1 MAEEVIPSKSNTLTW
16 SDVAGAAEEAFAGF
30 RQPGL
35 EKGASD
41 WAYQAWDTLIQA
53 GLATFSTETERC
65 QVIIRFL
72 ALAGFY
78 LEFCKV
84 AWKENVKANYSS
96 WVEALG
102 FIHYYAIHHYAE
114 ELVSSDSDWESFKDH
129 DYQLDDSVFEKLA
142 DSIRQEVLSALLDGF
157 GNISMLFIS
166 LWRSNTPEI
175 GEDDEPDDSYET
187 ENEILNYNL
196 TQQKTTA
203 LNWLNH
209 QCYGKFVIEVEQ
221 QQKLTLNQGTEETK
235 SDDRKDAPTQPPLT
249 RLFSIETFDL
259 LTQLSE
265 KSTGDFYLANEDQF
279 KKYVKKPLQALLQ
292 QVASQ
297 LPHKITKRIDIQRGI
312 SQPYPNFQIFECIFC
327 HKEADLSISNAELFV
342 GIIDSGILFGLFIS
356 ESSPDKQRFI
366 QNYQNDLV
374 AKEVILQHTHIS
386 DSCALYSSSK
396 KGFERINRLGDWLR
410 HIARGNSATKN
421 IQASVHLSKDKVFQ
435 YSSEQL
441 STQIAQTF
449 EELFPLFL
457 LATCDD
463 PMPALRDYLTFRNQI
478 NFLSCYQPSLP
489 TDKTQ
494 LELSEDTRLR
504 QEYSL
509 TQCAE
514 DTGFE
519 EAELNRWIRAIE
531 RKKQAILCG
540 SPGTGKTFLAEKLAQ
555 HLVGSGDG
563 FWELVQFHPA
573 YAYEDFIQGIRPQ
586 TNADGILEYRLV
598 PGRFLEFCK
607 KAEFCRDNCVLIID
621 EINRA
626 NLAQVFGELM
636 YLLEYR
642 DKKVS
647 LAASSEP
654 LFKDIQELSFSIL
667 MNTARRISE
676 QLIAKRKIDVPFL
689 GILTKPLSP
698 ELEEETDNDSN
709 DLVQDNMAQG
719 VSIIH
724 VFPDSPAAEAGLR
737 VGDVIQK
744 INDQPITESETVT
757 QIVENSEIGA
767 KLELE
772 VSREGQRIT
781 IEAKP
786 ETIQQVV
793 ENSIIGAR
801 LKLDIINNEQALSIQ
816 VKPSEMSVLSKHFSI
831 PKNVLIIGT
840 MNTADRSIALV
851 DHALRRRFAFIE
863 LRPNYDVL
871 RRYHEK
877 KETGFHVDGLIETL
891 KRLNEAIA
899 NKHYEIGISFFL
911 TEQLAE
917 EIEDIWQME
926 IEPYLEEYFYD
937 QLDKVDE
944 FRWDKIEQQVC
955 P

>member
-53 GLATFSTETERC
+53 GLARFSTETERC

-84 AWKENVKANYSS
+84 AWKENVKANYYS

-114 ELVSSDSDWESFKDH
+114 ELVSSDSDWESFKDD

-142 DSIRQEVLSALLDGF
+142 DSVRPEVLSALLDGF

-166 LWRSNTPEI
+166 LWRTNTPEI
-175 GEDDEPDDSYET
+175 GGDDEPDDCYET
-187 ENEILNYNL
+187 DDEILNYSL
-196 TQQKTTA
+196 TPQKATA
-203 LNWLNH
+203 LNWLNQ
-209 QCYGKFVIEVEQ
+209 QCSDKLVIEVEQ
-221 QQKLTLNQGTEETK
+221 KQKFILNQGTEETK
-235 SDDRKDAPTQPPLT
+235 SDEIKDHTTQPQPT
-249 RLFSIETFDL
+249 YLFSNETFDL

-265 KSTGDFYLANEDQF
+265 KSTGDFYLAHEEQF
-279 KKYVKKPLQALLQ
+279 KKYVSKPLQELLQ

-297 LPHKITKRIDIQRGI
+297 LPHKITKRIDIQKGI
-312 SQPYPNFQIFECIFC
+312 LLPYPNHKIFECIFYQ
-327 HKEADLSISNAELFV
+327 KEADLSISNAELFV
-342 GIIDSGILFGLFIS
+342 VIIDSGILFGLFIS

-366 QNYQNDLV
+366 QNYQNNLV
-374 AKEVILQHTHIS
+374 AKEVILQQTHIS

-410 HIARGNSATKN
+410 HIARGNSVTKN
-421 IQASVHLSKDKVFQ
+421 IQASIHLSKDKVFQ

-449 EELFPLFL
+449 EGLFPLFL

-555 HLVGSGDG
+555 HLIGSGDG
-563 FWELVQFHPA
+563 FLELVQFHPA

-586 TNADGILEYRLV
+586 TQDGQLQYSMV
-598 PGRFLEFCK
+598 QGRFIEFCK
-607 KAEFCRDNCVLIID
+607 KAEACEGLCVLIID

-642 DKKVS
+642 NKKIR
-647 LAASSEP
+647 LAGSGE
-654 LFKDIQELSFSIL
+654 LFCI
-667 MNTARRISE
+667 
-676 QLIAKRKIDVPFL
+676 
-689 GILTKPLSP
+689 P
-698 ELEEETDNDSN
+698 E
-709 DLVQDNMAQG
+709 
-719 VSIIH
+719 
-724 VFPDSPAAEAGLR
+724 
-737 VGDVIQK
+737 
-744 INDQPITESETVT
+744 
-757 QIVENSEIGA
+757 
-767 KLELE
+767 
-772 VSREGQRIT
+772 
-781 IEAKP
+781 
-786 ETIQQVV
+786 
-793 ENSIIGAR
+793 
-801 LKLDIINNEQALSIQ
+801 
-816 VKPSEMSVLSKHFSI
+816 
-831 PKNVLIIGT
+831 NVRIIGT

-863 LRPNYDVL
+863 IRPNYDVL

-877 KETGFHVDGLIETL
+877 NETGFQVDRLIETL
-891 KRLNEAIA
+891 KRLNKAIA
-899 NKHYEIGISFFL
+899 NKHYEIGISYFL
-911 TEQLAE
+911 TENLAE
-917 EIEDIWQME
+917 ELEDIWQME

-944 FRWDKIEQQVC
+944 FRWDKIKQQVRS
-955 P
+955 

>member
-84 AWKENVKANYSS
+84 AWNENVKANYYS

-114 ELVSSDSDWESFKDH
+114 ELVSSDSDWEYFKDD

-142 DSIRQEVLSALLDGF
+142 DSVRPEVLSALLDRF

-166 LWRSNTPEI
+166 LWRTNTPEI
-175 GEDDEPDDSYET
+175 CEDDEPDDCYET
-187 ENEILNYNL
+187 DDEILNYNL
-196 TQQKTTA
+196 TQQKVTA
-203 LNWLNH
+203 LNWLNQ
-209 QCYGKFVIEVEQ
+209 QCYGKLAIEAEQ

-235 SDDRKDAPTQPPLT
+235 SDDIKDDNTQPQPT
-249 RLFSIETFDL
+249 YLFSNETFDL
-259 LTQLSE
+259 LKKLSE
-265 KSTGDFYLANEDQF
+265 KSTGDFYLAQEEQF
-279 KKYVKKPLQALLQ
+279 KKYVEKPLKELIQ

-297 LPHKITKRIDIQRGI
+297 LPHKITKRINIQTGI
-312 SQPYPNFQIFECIFC
+312 SQHDPNPNIFECIFC
-327 HKEADLSISNAELFV
+327 HKKADLSISNSNAELFI
-342 GIIDSGILFGLFIS
+342 GISELGIFFGFFIS
-356 ESSPDKQRFI
+356 ESSPDKQQFI
-366 QNYQNDLV
+366 QNYQNNLV
-374 AKEVILQHTHIS
+374 VKEVILQHTHIS
-386 DSCALYSSSK
+386 KSCTLHSSSK
-396 KGFERINRLGDWLR
+396 KEFEHINRLGDWLR
-410 HIARGNSATKN
+410 HIARENSATKT

-519 EAELNRWIRAIE
+519 EAELNRWIRAIK

-555 HLVGSGDG
+555 HLIGSGDG
-563 FWELVQFHPA
+563 FLELVQFHPA

-586 TNADGILEYRLV
+586 SQDGQLKYPLV

-607 KAEFCRDNCVLIID
+607 KAESCQGRCVLIID

-642 DKKVS
+642 DKKIP
-647 LAASSEP
+647 LAGSSE
-654 LFKDIQELSFSIL
+654 LF
-667 MNTARRISE
+667 
-676 QLIAKRKIDVPFL
+676 
-689 GILTKPLSP
+689 GIP
-698 ELEEETDNDSN
+698 E
-709 DLVQDNMAQG
+709 
-719 VSIIH
+719 
-724 VFPDSPAAEAGLR
+724 
-737 VGDVIQK
+737 
-744 INDQPITESETVT
+744 
-757 QIVENSEIGA
+757 
-767 KLELE
+767 
-772 VSREGQRIT
+772 
-781 IEAKP
+781 
-786 ETIQQVV
+786 
-793 ENSIIGAR
+793 
-801 LKLDIINNEQALSIQ
+801 
-816 VKPSEMSVLSKHFSI
+816 
-831 PKNVLIIGT
+831 NVRIIGT

-871 RRYHEK
+871 RRYHENK
-877 KETGFHVDGLIETL
+877 KTGFQVDGLIETL
-891 KRLNEAIA
+891 KRLNNAIA

-911 TEQLAE
+911 TENLAE
-917 EIEDIWQME
+917 ELEDIWQME

-937 QLDKVDE
+937 QLEKVDE
-944 FRWDKIEQQVC
+944 FRWSKIEQQVRL
-955 P
+955 